1 MEVLV
6 EKPVQEGKRMDEHPN
21 RRRAVVGRCSHE
33 ESKRGLP
40 ERVNRNPPT
49 VRKKM
54 KRNKREKKGPK
65 HWLSSRLGRR
75 WWWLCSWPQVVLSV
89 GGELGSWP
97 RRPWRGTRARGRG
110 RDVGDLSTEMS

>member
-6 EKPVQEGKRMDEHPN
+6 GKPVQEGKRMDEHPN

-40 ERVNRNPPT
+40 ESVNRNPPT

-54 KRNKREKKGPK
+54 KRNKREKK
-65 HWLSSRLGRR
+65 
-75 WWWLCSWPQVVLSV
+75 
-89 GGELGSWP
+89 
-97 RRPWRGTRARGRG
+97 
-110 RDVGDLSTEMS
+110 